1 VAVTDEALRDPKVRF
16 IDAAYCYSMVHRD
29 CASRM
34 DAIASNAES
43 HGTLVHAIHAACSC
57 GTDRTCRQAGVNV
70 ITAAAHGDYYSA
82 FATAT
87 WITVIASVARAI
99 ACASAPHLA

>member
-1 VAVTDEALRDPKVRF
+1 MAVTDEALREPQVRF
-16 IDAAYCYSMVHRD
+16 IDAAHCYSMVHRD

-57 GTDRTCRQAGVNV
+57 GTDRTRCRSCV
-70 ITAAAHGDYYSA
+70 S
-82 FATAT
+82 
-87 WITVIASVARAI
+87 AI
-99 ACASAPHLA
+99 ATTARDRNHVGIANAIAATITSAIAAAPHLA